1 MDPRVCVRMCVC
13 GHGAS
18 VVMGA
23 LGILPFIMCSSKS
36 MEMESYEM
44 CEEGRN
50 GGEIGK
56 EKNGERN
63 KMRRRSSRG

>member
-1 MDPRVCVRMCVC
+1 
-13 GHGAS
+13 
-18 VVMGA
+18 
-23 LGILPFIMCSSKS
+23 

-56 EKNGERN
+56 EKNEERN